1 MRLRRHANT
10 ERLRSKELR
19 LKEVLRRRDLALLL
33 GMMPKGVLTAVSH
46 TSAGTTTTIHAPLRA
61 LVATPQETWKVD
73 FDMVPDPTGGFD
85 DVVIPAGKQIGELAT
100 DQVVS
105 FVGQPV
111 GAYTVYAQH
120 VLVDENPETR
130 EPPGKYAGGTG
141 VFPEHRDFFGHGK
154 PDGTP
159 IPREGYDST
168 LTPEV
173 VSEAVDRLTIAFA
186 PKGSEPANATPL
198 VEVIWNGTSI
208 ASSTVIA
215 RTLDLTTLYDHIGAG
230 GNAHAVATASV
241 DGFMSAADKSKLDGA
256 TSAPTANRLAQRDA
270 NGRIKVATPAAG
282 AGGGDDAANRD
293 YVDSKVAGIPEATTS
308 TAGLMPASD
317 KAKLNNATA
326 SATAGRLMLRDAN
339 GRAQV
344 AYPGTNDNDIA
355 NKKYV
360 DDAVAGL
367 PSAIYWG
374 RVAYG
379 GISVVAP
386 PGWTVSTQGV
396 GRVRVTHNLGT
407 ASYGVALTPL
417 SFAHAHVSTIN
428 ANYFEVTTLT
438 ISITSSSDLLG
449 TSDYAAFYYTVTV
462 S

>member
-241 DGFMSAADKSKLDGA
+241 DGFMSAADKSKLNAA
-256 TSAPTANRLAQRDA
+256 TALAFPNTLAMRSSA
-270 NGRIKVATPAAG
+270 GRIKVQDPVEDT
-282 AGGGDDAANRD
+282 DAANKR
-293 YVDSKVAGIPEATTS
+293 
-308 TAGLMPASD
+308 
-317 KAKLNNATA
+317 
-326 SATAGRLMLRDAN
+326 
-339 GRAQV
+339 
-344 AYPGTNDNDIA
+344 
-355 NKKYV
+355 YV
-360 DDAVAGL
+360 DDAVSDAADAAIAAL
-367 PSAIYWG
+367 PSTFDVTVPGIVGGHAISG
-374 RVAYG
+374 
-379 GISVVAP
+379 
-386 PGWTVSTQGV
+386 PG
-396 GRVRVTHNLGT
+396 
-407 ASYGVALTPL
+407 
-417 SFAHAHVSTIN
+417 
-428 ANYFEVTTLT
+428 
-438 ISITSSSDLLG
+438 
-449 TSDYAAFYYTVTV
+449 YAAFQRFPVTV
-462 S
+462 PSGHQLVLKRVRFQAGSTSGDRVRISGAIATWTSTTNSGDVSPGTVLAGSGTSNVTISFGTTGEGNIAVGDSSPTPSGIATANILATFAIEPA